1 MKKLIIFSLF
11 FLSISHSS
19 FGQDNKNHLSSQI
32 DSLVSNLV
40 KYKNFSGT
48 VLLSKNGQAVFEKV
62 YGYADFEKKIPN
74 KLDTRFCIASIS
86 KVFTASAV
94 MKLQEQGKLSIGDK
108 LNKYIPDFPEADKIT
123 IAELLDHT
131 AGVKR
136 EMVDDIEGWKK
147 HYTTREI
154 IDSLKKYPLD
164 FEPGTKESYSNG
176 GYGVLARVIEIAS
189 GKSYGQYLKEAI
201 FDPLKMYNTLAY
213 NSLEPQKNT
222 AKGYDPAPFPK
233 GVQNTVFEDAS
244 QNVGAGSIYS
254 TAPDLLKWDRALYNG
269 SVLKKSSLDTM
280 YKYGYGFGV
289 YQRNGK
295 DLVGHD
301 GIINGYIG
309 SMESFINDGVCIIFL
324 SNIRTGALNLL
335 NNGLC
340 ELYFNGKTT
349 IPAIQSTDM
358 FSADPKD
365 LQKYAGTYELF
376 PGFDL
381 TIKEKNGVL
390 FLKGKGGYY
399 TALNCLAADRF
410 FYRSLFAEVSFDIG
424 AAQPGLI
431 WNDILSGKTYPAK
444 KIE

>member
-1 MKKLIIFSLF
+1 MKKLIILCF
-11 FLSISHSS
+11 FLLSISHSS
-19 FGQDNKNHLSSQI
+19 FCQDNKNQLSSQV
-32 DSLVSNLV
+32 DSLVSSLV

-48 VLLSKNGQAVFEKV
+48 VLLSKNGEVVFEKR
-62 YGYADFEKKIPN
+62 IPN
-74 KLDTRFCIASIS
+74 KPDTRFCIASIS

-108 LNKYIPDFPEADKIT
+108 LSKYIPDFPEADKIT

-164 FEPGTKESYSNG
+164 FEPGTKQSYSNG
-176 GYGVLARVIEIAS
+176 GYGVVARVIEIAS

-213 NSLEPQKNT
+213 NSLAPQKNT

-233 GVQNTVFEDAS
+233 GVQNTIFEDAS

-269 SVLKKSSLDTM
+269 AVLKKSTLDTM

-289 YQRNGK
+289 YQRDGR

-309 SMESFINDGVCIIFL
+309 SMESFINDGICIIFL

-349 IPAIQSTDM
+349 IPAIQSTDI

-365 LQKYAGTYELF
+365 LQKYTGTYELF

-381 TIKEKNGVL
+381 TIKETKGVL
-390 FLKGKGGYY
+390 FLKGQGGYY
-399 TALNCLAADRF
+399 TALNCLAANRF
-410 FYRSLFAEVSFDIG
+410 FYRSLFAEVKFDAG
-424 AAQPGLI
+424 GDQPGLV